1 MCCVLHGRGCVATC
15 AWLGI
20 CLGGEWFWVV
30 HILGGQWLSCGPS
43 EICTALAAKD
53 KIGVEGSASGY
64 EGGHDSLCRSSA
76 VRWPASVIRP

>member
-1 MCCVLHGRGCVATC
+1 MCMVRNLSWWRMV
-15 AWLGI
+15 
-20 CLGGEWFWVV
+20 LGGPHPWWSVV
-30 HILGGQWLSCGPS
+30 KLWSF